1 MKLEVTRDVVSDLW
15 PLCRSGDASDASRV
29 LVRAYLAEDVE
40 FARRFEESEG
50 LARVVPHLRLSPDAE
65 RHLLDEIRG
74 RAHTRLLLTAFAV
87 GMAGLVLLVLTG
99 GALFAYLRLQ

>member
-40 FARRFEESEG
+40 FARRLDESEG
-50 LARVVPHLRLSPDAE
+50 LARVVPHLHLSPDAE

-74 RAHTRLLLTAFAV
+74 RAHTRLWLTAFAV
-87 GMAGLVLLVLTG
+87 GLAGLVLLVLAG
-99 GALFAYLRLQ
+99 GALFAYLRLR